1 MAKRFYDTNLIN
13 QEWYMELSPKHK
25 ALYIHLLC
33 SCDIAGVFE
42 VNYRIMSAFVNDKI
56 TEEDVFGAFGNR
68 VKPLMMNNGTKG
80 IIVDFV
86 SFQCGGELNC
96 RVKAHMSIIRRLNEL
111 HLDPEDLNEM
121 ANHKFVVNDLLK
133 QAMVSAIEEKHNEEK
148 IQKRI
153 YKDHNELMFE
163 RFWANYPRHDSKKIA
178 KTKFISIM
186 NKAKDKEKL
195 LQDMI
200 ASISVSKQSKQ
211 WAENGGQFI
220 PMPSTWLN
228 QERWNDT
235 GIVKEE
241 NNKQTTTLASLMA
254 KSFSI

>member
-1 MAKRFYDTNLIN
+1 
-13 QEWYMELSPKHK
+13 MELSPKHK

-86 SFQCGGELNC
+86 SFQCGGELNS
-96 RVKAHMSIIRRLNEL
+96 RVKAHISIIRRLNEL
-111 HLDPEDLNEM
+111 HLTPEDLNEM
-121 ANHKFVVNDLLK
+121 ANHKFIVNDRLNDK
-133 QAMVSAIEEKHNEEK
+133 SIAINDNAQQALIYVLEEKRKEEK
-148 IQKRI
+148 VKKGIENEQ
-153 YKDHNELMFE
+153 NELMFE
-163 RFWANYPRHDSKKIA
+163 RFWAAYPRHDSKKIA
-178 KTKFISIM
+178 KSKFISIM
-186 NKAKDKEKL
+186 NKAKNRETL
-195 LQDMI
+195 IQEML
-200 ASISVSKQSKQ
+200 ASISVSKQSEQ
-211 WAENGGQFI
+211 WTKNGGQYI

-241 NNKQTTTLASLMA
+241 NNKQTTTLASIMA

>member
-1 MAKRFYDTNLIN
+1 MAKRFYDTNLIY
-13 QEWYMELSPKHK
+13 QEWYMDLSPKHK

-42 VNYRIMSAFVNDKI
+42 VNYRIMSAFVNDAI

-111 HLDPEDLNEM
+111 QLTPEDLNEM
-121 ANHKFVVNDLLK
+121 ANHKFIVNDLLT
-133 QAMVSAIEEKHNEEK
+133 QSMTSAIEEKRKEEK
-148 IQKRI
+148 VKKGIENEQ
-153 YKDHNELMFE
+153 NELMFE
-163 RFWANYPRHDSKKIA
+163 RFWAAYPRHDSKKIA
-178 KTKFISIM
+178 KSKFMSIM
-186 NKAKDKEKL
+186 NKAKNKEL
-195 LQDMI
+195 LIQEML
-200 ASISVSKQSKQ
+200 ASISVSKQSEQ
-211 WAENGGQFI
+211 WTKNGGQFI

-241 NNKQTTTLASLMA
+241 NNKQTTTLASIMA

>member
-42 VNYRIMSAFVNDKI
+42 VNYRIMSAFVNDTI
-56 TEEDVFGAFGNR
+56 TEKDVFGAFGNR

-86 SFQCGGELNC
+86 SFQCGGELNN

-111 HLDPEDLNEM
+111 HLLPEDLNEM
-121 ANHKFVVNDLLK
+121 ANHKFIIKDLFHQQMVNT
-133 QAMVSAIEEKHNEEK
+133 IEEKRKEEK
-148 IQKRI
+148 VKKGIDNEQ
-153 YKDHNELMFE
+153 NELMFE
-163 RFWANYPRHDSKKIA
+163 RFWEAYPRHDSKKIA
-178 KTKFISIM
+178 KAKFISIM
-186 NKAKDKEKL
+186 NKAKDKEEL
-195 LQDMI
+195 LQDML
-200 ASISVSKQSKQ
+200 ASISVSKQTDQ
-211 WAENGGQFI
+211 WTKNGGQYI

>member
-1 MAKRFYDTNLIN
+1 
-13 QEWYMELSPKHK
+13 MELSPKHK
-25 ALYIHLLC
+25 SLYIHLLC

-86 SFQCGGELNC
+86 SFQCGGELNS

-111 HLDPEDLNEM
+111 HLTPEDLNEM
-121 ANHKFVVNDLLK
+121 ANHKFIINDRINDKSIALNDHAQ
-133 QAMVSAIEEKHNEEK
+133 QAMAYALEEKRKEEK
-148 IQKRI
+148 VKKGIE
-153 YKDHNELMFE
+153 KDQNELMFE

-178 KTKFISIM
+178 KAKFISIM

-200 ASISVSKQSKQ
+200 ASISVSKLTDQ
-211 WAENGGQFI
+211 WTKNGGQYI

-241 NNKQTTTLASLMA
+241 NNKQTTTLASIMA